1 MNSHNAKNNA
11 PDLQRSR
18 ELIHS
23 CQGLVRSIAWKI
35 HQKLPSS
42 VELDDL
48 IGYGQVGLAEAA
60 KSYDPA
66 RGFQFTTFAYYR
78 IRGSILDGLS
88 TMSWFNKADYNSGRY
103 ERMANELL
111 NDASGQRDADHDSDR
126 EWFGTTTRSLSMVY
140 LMSQMTSEDGGMPEV
155 IDDGSRDPQ
164 EQAETED
171 VCGRLMSLVGE
182 LPEQEKALMQSVY
195 FEGLTLKD
203 AGERIGISKA
213 WASRLHTRIL
223 NSLALKL
230 SPADD

>member
-1 MNSHNAKNNA
+1 MSSNNSKQA
-11 PDLQRSR
+11 QRSR
-18 ELIHS
+18 ELIYS

-60 KSYDPA
+60 NNYDPD

-88 TMSWFNKADYNSGRY
+88 TMSWFNKADYCSGRY

-111 NDASGQRDADHDSDR
+111 DDASETRRADTGQDT
-126 EWFGTTTRSLSMVY
+126 EWFGTTARSLSMVY
-140 LMSQMTSEDGGMPEV
+140 LMSQMASEDGRTPEV
-155 IDDGSRDPQ
+155 VDDGTRDPQ

-171 VCGRLMSLVGE
+171 ICGRLISLVAE
-182 LPEQEKALMQSVY
+182 LPEQERALMQSVY
-195 FEGLTLKD
+195 FDGLTLKD

-223 NSLALKL
+223 NTLALRL
-230 SPADD
+230 SPDND